1 MGMSPA
7 GLNLIRKEIHFFI
20 LTTAG
25 SHNRSETNADVLR
38 PCATPLGLGYNFFYA
53 PLMRWNPFWGSFEN
67 ENIFIKKLIKVN

>member
-1 MGMSPA
+1 MSQK
-7 GLNLIRKEIHFFI
+7 GQSLIETKMQF
-20 LTTAG
+20 LVVTPAG